1 MNRTLLE
8 NTKRFYLWQNDT
20 LLLNI
25 RVQPEA
31 KHNQIVGMHNHRL
44 KIRIA
49 AAPVEGKANKQLLK
63 FVSKMFKVHRTMI
76 KIVSGETRRDK
87 RLSITAPQRLPE
99 IISRP

>member
-1 MNRTLLE
+1 MNQALLE

-20 LLLNI
+20 LLLDI
-25 RVQPEA
+25 RVQPGA
-31 KHNQIVGMHNHRL
+31 KHDQIVGMHNHRL

-49 AAPVEGKANKQLLK
+49 AAPVKGKANKQLLK
-63 FVSKMFKVHRTMI
+63 FISKMFKVHRTMI

-87 RLSITAPQRLPE
+87 RLSITAPQRLLE